1 MSKVL
6 IFMAEGHEEIEALT
20 VVDILRRADI
30 EIEMVSITGNK
41 KVPGAHGIT
50 TYCDKL
56 IENTD
61 FESADMLVLPGG
73 MPGTLNL
80 ELCEPLMDQIH
91 GFNTSKKGLAAI
103 CAAPTVFGK
112 GNVQVFVVTALDG
125 ALSEDLAFVVYCKGK
140 KATCYPGMEKDLSEA
155 DFSTDPV
162 CHDGHIIT
170 SRGMG
175 TAIPFALE
183 IVKTFK
189 GADVA
194 DKLAKGIVYNVQEGL
209 QE

>member
-30 EIEMVSITGNK
+30 DISMVSITGNK
-41 KVPGAHGIT
+41 RVPGAHGIVT
-50 TYCDKL
+50 VCDKL
-56 IENTD
+56 IETVNFD
-61 FESADMLVLPGG
+61 SADMLVLPGG

-80 ELCEPLMDQIH
+80 ELCEPLMDQVH
-91 GFNTSKKGLAAI
+91 GFNASKKGLAAI

-112 GNVQVFVVTALDG
+112 AGLLKD
-125 ALSEDLAFVVYCKGK
+125 K
-140 KATCYPGMEKDLSEA
+140 KATCYPGMEKDLLGA
-155 DFSTDPV
+155 NVSTDEV

-189 GADVA
+189 GEAA
-194 DKLAKGIVYNVQEGL
+194 AEQMAKNIVYKC
-209 QE
+209 

>member
-20 VVDILRRADI
+20 VVDLLRRAGI

-80 ELCEPLMDQIH
+80 ELCEPLMDQVH

-103 CAAPTVFGK
+103 CAAPTVLGK
-112 GNVQVFVVTALDG
+112 AGILN
-125 ALSEDLAFVVYCKGK
+125 GK
-140 KATCYPGMEKDLSEA
+140 KATCYPGMEKDLVGAE
-155 DFSTDPV
+155 FSTDPV

-170 SRGMG
+170 SRGLG

-183 IVKTFK
+183 IIKTFTDE
-189 GADVA
+189 ATA
-194 DKLAKGIVYNVQEGL
+194 EQIAKSVVYKQKEEQNGEN
-209 QE
+209 

>member
-6 IFMAEGHEEIEALT
+6 IFLAEGHEEIEALT
-20 VVDILRRADI
+20 VVDLLRRADI

-41 KVPGAHGIT
+41 KVPGSHGIT
-50 TYCDKL
+50 TVCDKF
-56 IENTD
+56 IENVN
-61 FESADMLVLPGG
+61 FERADMLVLPGG

-91 GFNTSKKGLAAI
+91 GFNAVGKGLAAI
-103 CAAPTVFGK
+103 CAAPTVLGK
-112 GNVQVFVVTALDG
+112 AGL
-125 ALSEDLAFVVYCKGK
+125 LKGK
-140 KATCYPGMEKDLSEA
+140 KATCYPGMEKDLIDAEL
-155 DFSTDPV
+155 STDEV

-170 SRGMG
+170 SRGLG

-189 GADVA
+189 GEDAA
-194 DKLAKGIVYNVQEGL
+194 NQLAKAIVYSR
-209 QE
+209 

>member
-20 VVDILRRADI
+20 VVDLLRRAGI

-41 KVPGAHGIT
+41 RVPGSHGIT
-50 TYCDKL
+50 TVCDKL
-56 IENTD
+56 IETVNFDT
-61 FESADMLVLPGG
+61 ADMLVLPGG

-80 ELCEPLMDQIH
+80 ELCELLMDQVH

-112 GNVQVFVVTALDG
+112 AGIL
-125 ALSEDLAFVVYCKGK
+125 EGK
-140 KATCYPGMEKDLSEA
+140 KATCYPGTEKDLLGA
-155 DFSTDPV
+155 NVSTDAV

-183 IVKTFK
+183 IIKTFK
-189 GADVA
+189 GEAVA
-194 DKLAKGIVYNVQEGL
+194 QQMAKAIVYK
-209 QE
+209 

>member
-20 VVDILRRADI
+20 VVDLLRRAGI

-41 KVPGAHGIT
+41 RVPGSHGIMT
-50 TYCDKL
+50 VCDKL
-56 IENTD
+56 IEQVNFD
-61 FESADMLVLPGG
+61 SADMLVLPGG

-80 ELCEPLMDQIH
+80 EICEPLMDQVH

-112 GNVQVFVVTALDG
+112 AGLLQ
-125 ALSEDLAFVVYCKGK
+125 GK
-140 KATCYPGMEKDLSEA
+140 KATCYPGMEGDLLGA
-155 DFSTDPV
+155 NVSTDAV
-162 CHDGHIIT
+162 CHDGNIIT
-170 SRGMG
+170 SRGLG

-183 IVKTFK
+183 IIKTFQ
-189 GADVA
+189 GDAAA
-194 DKLAKGIVYNVQEGL
+194 DKIAKSVVYK
-209 QE
+209 

>member
-20 VVDILRRADI
+20 VVDLLRRAGI

-41 KVPGAHGIT
+41 KVPGSHGIT

-56 IENTD
+56 IETCNFD
-61 FESADMLVLPGG
+61 SADMLVLPGG

-80 ELCEPLMDQIH
+80 ELCEILMDQVH
-91 GFNTSKKGLAAI
+91 GFNASKKGLAAI

-112 GNVQVFVVTALDG
+112 AGIL
-125 ALSEDLAFVVYCKGK
+125 EGK
-140 KATCYPGMEKDLSEA
+140 KATCYPGMEKDLIGA
-155 DFSTDPV
+155 NVSTDEV

-170 SRGMG
+170 SRGLG

-183 IVKTFK
+183 IVKTFQGEEAAK
-189 GADVA
+189 
-194 DKLAKGIVYNVQEGL
+194 KLAQGIVYKG
-209 QE
+209 

>member
-20 VVDILRRADI
+20 VVDLLRRAGID
-30 EIEMVSITGNK
+30 IEMVSITGNK
-41 KVPGAHGIT
+41 KVPGSHGIT

-56 IENTD
+56 IETCNFD
-61 FESADMLVLPGG
+61 SADMIVLPGG

-112 GNVQVFVVTALDG
+112 AGIL
-125 ALSEDLAFVVYCKGK
+125 EGK
-140 KATCYPGMEKDLSEA
+140 KATCYPGMEKDLVGA
-155 DFSTDPV
+155 NVSTDEV

-170 SRGMG
+170 SRGLG

-183 IVKTFK
+183 IVKTFQ
-189 GADVA
+189 GEEAA
-194 DKLAKGIVYNVQEGL
+194 SKLAQGIVYKR
-209 QE
+209 

>member
-20 VVDILRRADI
+20 VVDLLRRAGIDI
-30 EIEMVSITGNK
+30 YTVSITGEK
-41 KVPGAHGIT
+41 KVTGSHGIT
-50 TYCDKL
+50 TVCDKL
-56 IENTD
+56 IETVNFD
-61 FESADMLVLPGG
+61 DADMLVLPGG

-80 ELCEPLMDQIH
+80 GNCEILMDQVH

-112 GNVQVFVVTALDG
+112 AGL
-125 ALSEDLAFVVYCKGK
+125 LEGK
-140 KATCYPGMEKDLSEA
+140 KATCYPGMEGDLQGA
-155 DFSTDPV
+155 ITSTDAV

-170 SRGMG
+170 SRGLG

-183 IVKTFK
+183 IIRTFQ
-189 GADVA
+189 GDEAA
-194 DKLAKGIVYNVQEGL
+194 EKLAKSIVY
-209 QE
+209 

>member
-1 MSKVL
+1 MSRVL

-20 VVDILRRADI
+20 VVDLLRRAGI

-41 KVPGAHGIT
+41 KVPGSHGIT

-56 IENTD
+56 IETVNFD
-61 FESADMLVLPGG
+61 SADMLVLPGG

-80 ELCEPLMDQIH
+80 ELCQPLMDQVH

-112 GNVQVFVVTALDG
+112 AGLLQ
-125 ALSEDLAFVVYCKGK
+125 GK
-140 KATCYPGMEKDLSEA
+140 TATCYPGMEKDLVGA
-155 DFSTDPV
+155 NVSTDEV

-170 SRGMG
+170 SRGLG

-189 GADVA
+189 GEAAAKQLADAV
-194 DKLAKGIVYNVQEGL
+194 VYKK
-209 QE
+209 

>member
-20 VVDILRRADI
+20 VVDLLRRAGIDI
-30 EIEMVSITGNK
+30 YTVSITGEK
-41 KVPGAHGIT
+41 KVTGSHGIIT
-50 TYCDKL
+50 VCDKL
-56 IENTD
+56 IETVNFD
-61 FESADMLVLPGG
+61 DADMLVLPGG
-73 MPGTLNL
+73 MPGTIHLGEC
-80 ELCEPLMDQIH
+80 ELLMDQVH

-112 GNVQVFVVTALDG
+112 AGL
-125 ALSEDLAFVVYCKGK
+125 LEGK
-140 KATCYPGMEKDLSEA
+140 TATCYPGMEGDLKGA
-155 DFSTDPV
+155 NTSTDAV

-183 IVKTFK
+183 IIRTFQ
-189 GADVA
+189 GDEAA
-194 DKLAKGIVYNVQEGL
+194 EKLAKSIVY
-209 QE
+209 